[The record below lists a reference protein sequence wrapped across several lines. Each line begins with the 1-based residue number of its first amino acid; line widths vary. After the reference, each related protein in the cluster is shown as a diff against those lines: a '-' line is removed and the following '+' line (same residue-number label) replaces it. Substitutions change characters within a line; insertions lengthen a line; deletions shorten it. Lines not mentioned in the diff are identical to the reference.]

1 MVWERRQSA
10 VPLKIET
17 SEKPGLPPLE
27 KHIYIFSYQ
36 HNEVAAEAGSIVIS
50 SIDVWFDKGN
60 EHQYKI

>member
-1 MVWERRQSA
+1 M
-10 VPLKIET
+10 PLKIET